1 MPQLKFNWVDIFF
14 VIVKQLDL
22 NLNLNVKVLKS
33 CIWINNFLIIIIIS
47 LKIFLEINSSRIRKE
62 MNSMKMDS
70 FSLLMVVILVCV
82 FFVKNSYAYLDPGTG
97 SYVIQVL
104 IGILM
109 GGIITIKF
117 YWKSIR
123 SVIKKLFKT

>member
-1 MPQLKFNWVDIFF
+1 
-14 VIVKQLDL
+14 
-22 NLNLNVKVLKS
+22 
-33 CIWINNFLIIIIIS
+33 
-47 LKIFLEINSSRIRKE
+47 
-62 MNSMKMDS
+62 MKMDS